1 MLCIMDNSDVSD
13 KVLRTQSVK
22 ITKKSFCV
30 SISNAY
36 AFRLTVSGNKNQP
49 LLSSSKHTED
59 NNHSFDSILLKSN

>member
-36 AFRLTVSGNKNQP
+36 AFRLTVSGNKILITVKPSNWCEIKLNQ
-49 LLSSSKHTED
+49 
-59 NNHSFDSILLKSN
+59 NY